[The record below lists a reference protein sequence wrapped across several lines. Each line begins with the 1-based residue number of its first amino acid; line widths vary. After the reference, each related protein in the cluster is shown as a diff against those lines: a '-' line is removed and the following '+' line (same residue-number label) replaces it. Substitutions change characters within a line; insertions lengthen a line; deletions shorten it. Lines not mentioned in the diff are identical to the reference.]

1 MGRAFNMMSSHGG
14 THNYKLYISCK
25 VKLYH
30 TEETKL
36 KIKKTKDL
44 WSEQTKIKIS
54 MKIRNAHKNR
64 NKKVESIR
72 CGKISIAGKGRGTS
86 QETKD
91 KISYKNKGRK
101 MTISMRNNMRKG
113 NKKRTPEAEIQK
125 QILIKKTRD
134 SWSDEKR
141 EEFKRNQSNIR
152 NNMTQKQIDEWG
164 NNMSHSRLKYLANRT
179 PERIEEERENQR
191 RNSMGKLC
199 YMDLV
204 LNKKIRI
211 RQADIDK
218 NPNRYSKGWGPM
230 DKTNKQLKII

>member
-1 MGRAFNMMSSHGG
+1 
-14 THNYKLYISCK
+14 
-25 VKLYH
+25 
-30 TEETKL
+30 
-36 KIKKTKDL
+36 
-44 WSEQTKIKIS
+44 
-54 MKIRNAHKNR
+54 
-64 NKKVESIR
+64 
-72 CGKISIAGKGRGTS
+72 
-86 QETKD
+86 
-91 KISYKNKGRK
+91 
-101 MTISMRNNMRKG
+101 MRKG